1 MTFYTPK
8 KICSTADKVL
18 KRMCD
23 GCRSFDLSQR
33 NHTCLL
39 VSKLE
44 RIEIYFQDILNTIN
58 EDEILNEWTEAVEG
72 LREIHTGLKYLLRL
86 RLGCKDWRE
95 TQMKT
100 ETWKSRMVKTVKTL
114 VLLERHF

>member
-1 MTFYTPK
+1 
-8 KICSTADKVL
+8 
-18 KRMCD
+18 MCD

-100 ETWKSRMVKTVKTL
+100 ETWKSRMLKTVKTL